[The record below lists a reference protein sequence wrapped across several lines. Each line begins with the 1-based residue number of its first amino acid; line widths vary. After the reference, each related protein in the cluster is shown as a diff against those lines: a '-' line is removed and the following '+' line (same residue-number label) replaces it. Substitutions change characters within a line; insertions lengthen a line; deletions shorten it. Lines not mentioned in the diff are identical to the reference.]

1 MATAEHPA
9 ASPTPRDERPITR
22 TELREEL
29 AYALRDYVTKTDLRE
44 ELAYALQHYATKT
57 DLAQLEIPNGGNGRS
72 PNSMDG
78 GNDVRRNDRGNCD
91 CILYRNRIQQL
102 TSEERNEL

>member
-29 AYALRDYVTKTDLRE
+29 VYALRDHVTKAELRE
-44 ELAYALQHYATKT
+44 ELRYYATKA
-57 DLAQLEIPNGGNGRS
+57 DLAELETRMAAMES
-72 PNSMDG
+72 RL
-78 GNDVRRNDRGNCD
+78 VRWMIGMMFGS
-91 CILYRNRIQQL
+91 ILAAAAIASVVAL
-102 TSEERNEL
+102 LLGS

>member
-44 ELAYALQHYATKT
+44 ELRYYATKA
-57 DLAQLEIPNGGNGRS
+57 DLAELETRMVERMAAMES
-72 PNSMDG
+72 RL
-78 GNDVRRNDRGNCD
+78 VRWMIGMMFGS
-91 CILYRNRIQQL
+91 ILAAAAIASVVAL
-102 TSEERNEL
+102 LLGS

>member
-9 ASPTPRDERPITR
+9 PAPTPRDELPITR
-22 TELREEL
+22 AELREEL

-57 DLAQLEIPNGGNGRS
+57 DLAQLEIRMVAMEGRLIRWMVGMMFGGMIAATAIASFIATVFSN
-72 PNSMDG
+72 
-78 GNDVRRNDRGNCD
+78 
-91 CILYRNRIQQL
+91 
-102 TSEERNEL
+102 